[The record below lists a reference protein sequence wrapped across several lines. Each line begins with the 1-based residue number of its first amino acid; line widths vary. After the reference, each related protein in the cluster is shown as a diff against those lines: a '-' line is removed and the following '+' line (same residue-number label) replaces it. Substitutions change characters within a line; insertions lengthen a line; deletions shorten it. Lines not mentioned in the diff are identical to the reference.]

1 MTTTST
7 IDSVR
12 PSAMRHEKGRRQ
24 YCQRPDRAQNSFQ
37 NKIELSAPEGHSS
50 HHSPGPPS
58 RNIFRSEEHVGRF
71 RPPPDLPYQHASHD
85 LQCSIY
91 QPGRPLY
98 PVSLSSTMVPAEK
111 VRPQFLSLQRRS
123 FVSTTYERASATR
136 RKPGRGLERI
146 KRSILRHQLRYGA
159 ALDNRAAEVHLR
171 LPIHVPK
178 LAPWRHY
185 DSCGRGAASHTA
197 SIKRRTALASQS
209 ILSIGSFQYWD
220 VTYAA

>member
-111 VRPQFLSLQRRS
+111 VR
-123 FVSTTYERASATR
+123 
-136 RKPGRGLERI
+136 
-146 KRSILRHQLRYGA
+146 HQLRYGA